1 MVRAVR
7 HRPIIG
13 ILFVLPTVVVVCV
26 FTIAPLFSALQSSLT
41 IDRWIDP
48 FGENGMFVGLGN
60 YYRLLQDPV
69 FQRVVRNTAV
79 FVATIVPANVL
90 IALSLALLISA
101 PLQRRRLSRKRD
113 LVRLGFLYPA
123 VLPMIGAGAI
133 WLFLLNRD
141 FGLINQLLQALS
153 IPRQNWL
160 GNPNWALPSVMLVTM
175 WRSSSYYMI
184 FFLAYLQLVPPEL
197 LEAGSIDGAGGFQRI
212 WHIVL
217 PSLRNGILFV
227 ATIALA
233 DAFQTYD
240 QIAVL
245 TNDGGPN
252 NATNLLLF
260 NIRIQFSNGNYDLA
274 NAQSVIL
281 VLIIFALTAVARTI
295 AERSRNGR

>member
-1 MVRAVR
+1 M
-7 HRPIIG
+7 
-13 ILFVLPTVVVVCV
+13 LPTVVVVCV

>member
-1 MVRAVR
+1 
-7 HRPIIG
+7 
-13 ILFVLPTVVVVCV
+13 VLPTVVVVCV